1 MNKAT
6 ASKPKILLA
15 ASGGVDSTVAA
26 YLLREAGWDVHCA
39 VFIMSAQ
46 HFAVADA
53 AMKAAQELKMPLEM
67 VDLRERF
74 AELVIKPFCEDYA
87 NGRTPSPCVMCNPLV
102 KFKALCDTADHLGI
116 EKVAT
121 GHYARLQQ
129 LDKGWAISIADEL
142 QRDQSYMLYRLTQQQ
157 LSRLVLPL
165 AELTKQQI
173 RDIAKQ
179 QQLSCFDAPDSEE
192 NCFIKDAD
200 YVRFLE
206 ENGYSGKQGR
216 FLLPDGRA
224 IPHLGTHRY
233 TIGQRKG
240 LGIGG
245 TAPLFVQS
253 IKENGDI
260 RLCYAGGEYAERV
273 MLENVVQNPNF
284 RFDAGSVYSA
294 KIRSAAKPAE
304 CTVESYENGI
314 LTLHFPQPVRAAAPG
329 QSAVLYKDGF
339 VAGGGVIQSAVAA
352 AQENVI
358 R

>member
-1 MNKAT
+1 MSNVAK
-6 ASKPKILLA
+6 KPKILLA

-26 YLLREAGWDVHCA
+26 FLLREAGWDVHCA

-53 AMKAAQELKMPLEM
+53 AMKAAQELQMPLEM
-67 VDLRERF
+67 IDLRDRF

-102 KFKALCDTADHLGI
+102 KFKALCDTADRLGI

-121 GHYARLQQ
+121 GHYARLQK
-129 LDKGWAISIADEL
+129 LEKGWAIAIADEL

-157 LSRLVLPL
+157 LGRLVLPL
-165 AELTKQQI
+165 EGLTKQRI
-173 RDIAKQ
+173 REIAAE
-179 QQLSCFDAPDSEE
+179 QQLSCFNAPDSEE

-224 IPHLGTHRY
+224 IAHLGTHRY

-245 TAPLFVQS
+245 TAPLFVQT
-253 IKENGDI
+253 IKQNGDI
-260 RLCYAGGEYAERV
+260 RLCYAGGEYASEV
-273 MLENVVQNPNF
+273 LLENIVCNPNF
-284 RFDAGSVYSA
+284 SFEVGQQYEA
-294 KIRSAAKPAE
+294 KIRSAAKPALCE
-304 CTVESYENGI
+304 IAGLEDG
-314 LTLHFPQPVRAAAPG
+314 LLRLRFPQPVRAAAPG
-329 QSAVLYKDGF
+329 QSAVLYRDGF
-339 VAGGGVIQSAVAA
+339 VAGGGVIESAVAA
-352 AQENVI
+352 TV
-358 R
+358 